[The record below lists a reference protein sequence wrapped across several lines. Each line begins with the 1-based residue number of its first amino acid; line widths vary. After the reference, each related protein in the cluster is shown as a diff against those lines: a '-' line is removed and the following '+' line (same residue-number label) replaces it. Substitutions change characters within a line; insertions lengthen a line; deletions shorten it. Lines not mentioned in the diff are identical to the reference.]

1 MSYDQLI
8 TQIYELGQG
17 NKDLG
22 CIRFFNNTIN
32 NNNVFDCLLNVIVAF
47 MPPKNMCFLNKW
59 VGAL

>member
-22 CIRFFNNTIN
+22 CIRFFQEHN
-32 NNNVFDCLLNVIVAF
+32 
-47 MPPKNMCFLNKW
+47 
-59 VGAL
+59 